1 MKNFEPILSNN
12 ITTELPLI
20 IAGPCSAESESQ
32 VLQIAGE
39 LKANGINVFRAG
51 IWKPRTK
58 PGGFEG
64 VGSIGLDW
72 LRKVKQ
78 QYGMYVSTEVANK
91 NHVIEAVSSGVDIL
105 WIGARTCANP
115 FAMQEIADTLEMLS
129 IDIPVLIKNPV
140 NPDLELWI
148 GGIQRIYNAG
158 IRRIGAIHRGFSV
171 YGKHIYRNQP
181 QWHLPIELHRRFP
194 DLSIIHDPSH
204 VGGKR
209 EFVSTLSQQALDL
222 GFDGLMVE
230 THDNPDCA
238 LSDKDQQIT
247 PKALFEILSKLVYR
261 KKDQTNEIL
270 NQLRQ
275 QIDEYDYELIE
286 LLAKRMSV
294 CRKIGEYKKEKAI
307 SIVQNKRYD
316 EIMSSRVLRA
326 NQLGLSSEF
335 IVKVLESVHTESIR
349 QQIDVFRKE

>member
-12 ITTELPLI
+12 KTTELPLI

-39 LKANGINVFRAG
+39 LKANGINIFRAG

-294 CRKIGEYKKEKAI
+294 CREIGEYKKEKAI

>member
-12 ITTELPLI
+12 KTTELPLI

-39 LKANGINVFRAG
+39 LNTNGINIFRAG

-294 CRKIGEYKKEKAI
+294 CREIGEYKKEKAI

>member
-12 ITTELPLI
+12 KTTELPLI

-39 LKANGINVFRAG
+39 LKANGINIFRAG

-275 QIDEYDYELIE
+275 QIDEYDYELFE
-286 LLAKRMSV
+286 LFAKRMSV
-294 CRKIGEYKKEKAI
+294 CREIGEYIKEKAI

>member
-39 LKANGINVFRAG
+39 LKANGINIFRAG

-204 VGGKR
+204 IGGKR

-294 CRKIGEYKKEKAI
+294 CREIGEYKKEKAI

-326 NQLGLSSEF
+326 NQLGLSCEF

>member
-39 LKANGINVFRAG
+39 LNTNGINVFRAG

-247 PKALFEILSKLVYR
+247 PQALFEILSKLVYR

-294 CRKIGEYKKEKAI
+294 CREIGEYKKEKAI

-316 EIMSSRVLRA
+316 EIMSSRVMRA

>member
-12 ITTELPLI
+12 KTTELPLI

-39 LKANGINVFRAG
+39 LKANGINIFRAG

-64 VGSIGLDW
+64 VGSMGLDW

-247 PKALFEILSKLVYR
+247 PQALFEILSKLVYR

-294 CRKIGEYKKEKAI
+294 CREIGEYKKEKAI

>member
-39 LKANGINVFRAG
+39 LNANGINVFRAG

-247 PKALFEILSKLVYR
+247 PQALFEILSKLVYR

-294 CRKIGEYKKEKAI
+294 CREIGEYKKEKAI

>member
-39 LKANGINVFRAG
+39 LKANGINIFRAG

-209 EFVSTLSQQALDL
+209 EFVFTLSQQALDL

-294 CRKIGEYKKEKAI
+294 CREIGEYKKEKAI

>member
-39 LKANGINVFRAG
+39 LNANGINVFRAG

-91 NHVIEAVSSGVDIL
+91 NHIIEAVSSGIDIL

-194 DLSIIHDPSH
+194 DLTIIHDPSH

-209 EFVSTLSQQALDL
+209 EFVSILSQQALDL

-230 THDNPDCA
+230 THNNPDCA

-294 CRKIGEYKKEKAI
+294 CREIGEYKKDKAI

>member
-12 ITTELPLI
+12 KTTELPLI

-294 CRKIGEYKKEKAI
+294 CREIGEYKKEKAI

-316 EIMSSRVLRA
+316 EIMSSRVMRA

>member
-12 ITTELPLI
+12 KTTELPLI

-39 LKANGINVFRAG
+39 LNANGINVFRAG

-247 PKALFEILSKLVYR
+247 PQALFEILSKLVYR

-294 CRKIGEYKKEKAI
+294 CREIGEYKKEKAI

>member
-12 ITTELPLI
+12 KTTELPLI

-129 IDIPVLIKNPV
+129 IDIPILIKNPV

-247 PKALFEILSKLVYR
+247 PQALFEILSKLVYR

-294 CRKIGEYKKEKAI
+294 CREIGEYKKEKAI

-316 EIMSSRVLRA
+316 EIMSSRVMRA

>member
-12 ITTELPLI
+12 KTTELPLI

-39 LKANGINVFRAG
+39 LKANGINIFRAG

-91 NHVIEAVSSGVDIL
+91 NHVIEAVSSGLDIL

-294 CRKIGEYKKEKAI
+294 CREIGEYKKEKAI

-316 EIMSSRVLRA
+316 EIMSSRVMRA

>member
-1 MKNFEPILSNN
+1 
-12 ITTELPLI
+12 
-20 IAGPCSAESESQ
+20 
-32 VLQIAGE
+32 
-39 LKANGINVFRAG
+39 
-51 IWKPRTK
+51 
-58 PGGFEG
+58 
-64 VGSIGLDW
+64 
-72 LRKVKQ
+72 
-78 QYGMYVSTEVANK
+78 MYVSTEVANK

-294 CRKIGEYKKEKAI
+294 CREIGEYKKEKAI

>member
-39 LKANGINVFRAG
+39 LKANGINIFRAG

-294 CRKIGEYKKEKAI
+294 CREIGEYKKEKAI

>member
-12 ITTELPLI
+12 KTTELPLI

-39 LKANGINVFRAG
+39 LKANGINIFRAG

-129 IDIPVLIKNPV
+129 IDIPVLIKNPI

-294 CRKIGEYKKEKAI
+294 CREIGEYKKEKAI

>member
-12 ITTELPLI
+12 KTTELPLI

-39 LKANGINVFRAG
+39 LKANGINIFRAG

-64 VGSIGLDW
+64 VGSIGLDC

-294 CRKIGEYKKEKAI
+294 CREIGEYKKEKAI

>member
-12 ITTELPLI
+12 KTTELPLI

-39 LKANGINVFRAG
+39 LNANGINIFRAG

-247 PKALFEILSKLVYR
+247 PQALFEILSKLVYR

-294 CRKIGEYKKEKAI
+294 CREIGEYKKEKAI

>member
-20 IAGPCSAESESQ
+20 IAGPCSAESELQ

-39 LKANGINVFRAG
+39 LNTNGINVFRAG

-294 CRKIGEYKKEKAI
+294 CREIGEYKKEKAI

>member
-1 MKNFEPILSNN
+1 
-12 ITTELPLI
+12 
-20 IAGPCSAESESQ
+20 
-32 VLQIAGE
+32 
-39 LKANGINVFRAG
+39 
-51 IWKPRTK
+51 
-58 PGGFEG
+58 
-64 VGSIGLDW
+64 
-72 LRKVKQ
+72 
-78 QYGMYVSTEVANK
+78 
-91 NHVIEAVSSGVDIL
+91 
-105 WIGARTCANP
+105 
-115 FAMQEIADTLEMLS
+115 MQEIADTLEMLS

-294 CRKIGEYKKEKAI
+294 CREIGEYKKEKAI

>member
-12 ITTELPLI
+12 KTTELPLI

-247 PKALFEILSKLVYR
+247 PQALFEILSKLVYR